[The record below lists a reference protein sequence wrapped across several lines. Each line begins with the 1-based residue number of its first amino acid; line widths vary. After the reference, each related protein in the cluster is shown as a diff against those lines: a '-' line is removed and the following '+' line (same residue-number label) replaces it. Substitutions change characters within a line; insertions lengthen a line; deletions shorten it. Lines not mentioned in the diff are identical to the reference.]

1 MNAIEIK
8 NLSLSFLMYDKGTK
22 KKALQVISDLNIT
35 VKAGEIHAIAG
46 SSGSGKS
53 LLAHAILGIL
63 PKNASTGG
71 EMKWFGEPLTPAM
84 QKKLRGDQLVLV
96 PQSVN
101 FLDPLMRVGK
111 QISKDRAAALETLK
125 KYDLDAKAAKKYP
138 FELSGGMAR
147 RALVATAAA
156 TKAKVIIA
164 DEPTPGLSPE
174 LAESAMARFR
184 ALADQGAAILLITHD
199 LDLAVRYADRIS
211 VFYAGTTL
219 ETAYASDFQKEEL
232 LRHPYSKALWRAMPQ
247 NKFEPI
253 PGTQPYAGNLPSG
266 CVFADRCPM
275 RTEACAAR
283 PTFRTVREGEVCC
296 HHAN

>member
-1 MNAIEIK
+1 MNALEIK
-8 NLSLSFLMYDKGTK
+8 NLSVSFLMYDRGVK

-35 VKAGEIHAIAG
+35 LKAGEIHAIAG

-63 PKNASTGG
+63 PQNATTNG
-71 EMKWFGEPLTPAM
+71 EMNWFGEPLTPAL
-84 QKKLRGDQLVLV
+84 QKKLRGNRMVLV

-101 FLDPLMRVGK
+101 YLDPLMRVGK
-111 QISKDRAAALETLK
+111 QICKDRSTALEALK
-125 KYDLDAKAAKKYP
+125 KYELDENAAKKYP

-147 RALVATAAA
+147 RVLVATAAA
-156 TKAKVIIA
+156 TDAKVIIA

-199 LDLAVRYADRIS
+199 LDLALRYADRIS
-211 VFYAGTTL
+211 VFYAGTTV
-219 ETAYASDFQKEEL
+219 ETAKASDFREEDL

-247 NKFEPI
+247 NKFEPTA
-253 PGTQPYAGNLPSG
+253 GTQPYAGNLPSG

-275 RTEACAAR
+275 RTDACTVR

-296 HHAN
+296 HHAD

>member
-1 MNAIEIK
+1 MNALEIK
-8 NLSLSFLMYDKGTK
+8 NLSVSFLMYDRGIK
-22 KKALQVISDLNIT
+22 KKPLQVISDLNIT
-35 VKAGEIHAIAG
+35 LKAGEIHAIVG

-63 PKNASTGG
+63 PKNATTNG
-71 EMKWFGEPLTPAM
+71 EMIWFGEPLTPAL
-84 QKKLRGDQLVLV
+84 QKKLRGNRIVLV

-101 FLDPLMRVGK
+101 YLDPLMRVER
-111 QISKDRAAALETLK
+111 QICKDRSTALETLK
-125 KYDLDAKAAKKYP
+125 KYDLDESAAKKYP

-156 TKAKVIIA
+156 TDAKVIIA

-174 LAESAMARFR
+174 LAESTMARFR

-199 LDLAVRYADRIS
+199 LDLALRYADRIS
-211 VFYAGTTL
+211 VFYAGTTV
-219 ETAYASDFQKEEL
+219 ETAKASDFREEDL

-247 NKFEPI
+247 NKFEPTA
-253 PGTQPYAGNLPSG
+253 GTQPYAGNLPAG

-275 RTEACAAR
+275 RTEACAVR
-283 PTFRTVREGEVCC
+283 PKFRTIREGEVCC
-296 HHAN
+296 HHAD

>member
-1 MNAIEIK
+1 MNALEIK
-8 NLSLSFLMYDKGTK
+8 NLSVSFLMYDRGVK

-35 VKAGEIHAIAG
+35 LKAGEIHAIAG

-63 PKNASTGG
+63 PQNATTNG
-71 EMKWFGEPLTPAM
+71 EMNWFGEPLTPAL
-84 QKKLRGDQLVLV
+84 QKKLRGNRMVLV

-101 FLDPLMRVGK
+101 YLDPLMRVGK
-111 QISKDRAAALETLK
+111 QICKDRSTALEALK
-125 KYDLDAKAAKKYP
+125 KYELDENAAKKYP

-147 RALVATAAA
+147 RVLVATAAA
-156 TKAKVIIA
+156 TDAKVIIA

-184 ALADQGAAILLITHD
+184 ALADEGAAILLITHD
-199 LDLAVRYADRIS
+199 LDLALRYADRIS
-211 VFYAGTTL
+211 VFYAGTTV
-219 ETAYASDFQKEEL
+219 ETAKASDFREEAL

-247 NKFEPI
+247 NKFEPTA
-253 PGTQPYAGNLPSG
+253 GTQPYAGALPSG
-266 CVFADRCPM
+266 CVFAERCPM
-275 RTEACAAR
+275 RTDACAVR

-296 HHAN
+296 HHAD

>member
-1 MNAIEIK
+1 MNALEIK
-8 NLSLSFLMYDKGTK
+8 NLSVSFLMYDRGVK

-35 VKAGEIHAIAG
+35 LRAGEIHAIAG

-63 PKNASTGG
+63 PKNATTNG
-71 EMKWFGEPLTPAM
+71 EMNWFGEPLTPAL
-84 QKKLRGDQLVLV
+84 QKKLRGSRMVLV

-101 FLDPLMRVGK
+101 YLDPLMRVGK
-111 QISKDRAAALETLK
+111 QICKDRSVALETLK
-125 KYDLDAKAAKKYP
+125 KYELDEKAARKYP

-147 RALVATAAA
+147 RALVATD
-156 TKAKVIIA
+156 AKVIIA

-199 LDLAVRYADRIS
+199 LDLALRYADRIS
-211 VFYAGTTL
+211 IFYAGTTV
-219 ETAYASDFQKEEL
+219 ETAKASDFREEDL

-247 NKFEPI
+247 NKFEPTA
-253 PGTQPYAGNLPSG
+253 GTQPYAGNLPSG

-275 RTEACAAR
+275 RTEACAVR
-283 PTFRTVREGEVCC
+283 PQFRTVREGEVCC
-296 HHAN
+296 HHAD

>member
-1 MNAIEIK
+1 MNALEIK
-8 NLSLSFLMYDKGTK
+8 NLTVSFLMYDKGIK

-35 VKAGEIHAIAG
+35 LKAGEIHAIAG

-53 LLAHAILGIL
+53 LLAHALLGIL
-63 PKNASTGG
+63 PKNAVVGG
-71 EMKWFGEPLTPAM
+71 EMSWFGEPLTPAL
-84 QKKLRGDQLVLV
+84 QKKLRGNQLVLV

-101 FLDPLMRVGK
+101 YLDPLMRVGK
-111 QISKDRAAALETLK
+111 QISKDKTAAVETLK
-125 KYDLDAKAAKKYP
+125 KYELDEKAAKKYP

-156 TKAKVIIA
+156 TNAQVIIA
-164 DEPTPGLSPE
+164 DEPTPGLSPA

-199 LDLAVRYADRIS
+199 LDLALRYSDRIS
-211 VFYAGTTL
+211 VFYAGTTV
-219 ETAYASDFQKEEL
+219 ETAKALDFRDEGL

-247 NKFEPI
+247 NKFEPTA
-253 PGTQPYAGNLPSG
+253 GTQPYAGALPSG
-266 CVFADRCPM
+266 CVFAERCPM
-275 RTEACAAR
+275 RTDACAVR

-296 HHAN
+296 HHAD

>member
-1 MNAIEIK
+1 MNALEIK
-8 NLSLSFLMYDKGTK
+8 NLSVSFLMYDRGVK

-35 VKAGEIHAIAG
+35 LRAGEIHAIAG

-63 PKNASTGG
+63 PKNATTNG
-71 EMKWFGEPLTPAM
+71 EMNWFGEPLTPAL
-84 QKKLRGDQLVLV
+84 QKKLRGSRMVLV

-101 FLDPLMRVGK
+101 YLDSLMRVGK
-111 QISKDRAAALETLK
+111 QICKDRSVALETLK
-125 KYDLDAKAAKKYP
+125 KYELDEKAARKYP

-156 TKAKVIIA
+156 TDAKVIIA

-199 LDLAVRYADRIS
+199 LDLALRYADRIS
-211 VFYAGTTL
+211 VFYAGTTV
-219 ETAYASDFQKEEL
+219 ETAKASDFREEDL

-247 NKFEPI
+247 NKFEPTA
-253 PGTQPYAGNLPSG
+253 GTQPYAGNLPSG

-275 RTEACAAR
+275 RTEACAVR
-283 PTFRTVREGEVCC
+283 PQFRTVREGEVCC
-296 HHAN
+296 HHAD

>member
-1 MNAIEIK
+1 MNALEIK
-8 NLSLSFLMYDKGTK
+8 NLSVSFLMYDRGVK

-35 VKAGEIHAIAG
+35 LRAGEIHAIAG

-63 PKNASTGG
+63 PKNATTNG
-71 EMKWFGEPLTPAM
+71 EMNWFGEPLTPAL
-84 QKKLRGDQLVLV
+84 QKKLRGSRMVLV

-101 FLDPLMRVGK
+101 YLDPLMRVGK
-111 QISKDRAAALETLK
+111 QICKDRSVALETLK
-125 KYDLDAKAAKKYP
+125 KYELDEKAARKYP

-156 TKAKVIIA
+156 TDAKVIIA

-199 LDLAVRYADRIS
+199 LDLALRYADRIS
-211 VFYAGTTL
+211 VFYAGTTV
-219 ETAYASDFQKEEL
+219 ETAKASDFREEDL

-247 NKFEPI
+247 NKFEPTA
-253 PGTQPYAGNLPSG
+253 GTQPYAGNLPSG

-275 RTEACAAR
+275 RTEACAVR
-283 PTFRTVREGEVCC
+283 PQFRTVREGEVCC
-296 HHAN
+296 HHAD

>member
-1 MNAIEIK
+1 MNALEIK
-8 NLSLSFLMYDKGTK
+8 NLSVSFLMYDRGVK

-35 VKAGEIHAIAG
+35 LRAGEIHAIAG

-63 PKNASTGG
+63 PKNATTNG
-71 EMKWFGEPLTPAM
+71 EMNWFGEPLTPAL
-84 QKKLRGDQLVLV
+84 QKKLRGSRMVLV

-101 FLDPLMRVGK
+101 YLDSLMRV
-111 QISKDRAAALETLK
+111 DRSVALETLK
-125 KYDLDAKAAKKYP
+125 KYELDEKAARKYP

-156 TKAKVIIA
+156 TDAKVIIA

-199 LDLAVRYADRIS
+199 LDLALRYADRIS
-211 VFYAGTTL
+211 VFYAGTTV
-219 ETAYASDFQKEEL
+219 ETAKASDFREEDL

-247 NKFEPI
+247 NKFEPTA
-253 PGTQPYAGNLPSG
+253 GTQPYAGNLPSG

-275 RTEACAAR
+275 RTEACAVR
-283 PTFRTVREGEVCC
+283 PQFRTVREGEVCC
-296 HHAN
+296 HHAD

>member
-1 MNAIEIK
+1 MNALEIK
-8 NLSLSFLMYDKGTK
+8 NLTVSFLMYDKGIK

-35 VKAGEIHAIAG
+35 LKAGEIHAIAG

-53 LLAHAILGIL
+53 LLAHALLGIL
-63 PKNASTGG
+63 PKNAVVGG
-71 EMKWFGEPLTPAM
+71 EMSWFGEPLTPAL
-84 QKKLRGDQLVLV
+84 QKKLRGNQLVLV

-101 FLDPLMRVGK
+101 YLDPLMRVGK
-111 QISKDRAAALETLK
+111 QISKDKTAAVETLK
-125 KYDLDAKAAKKYP
+125 KYELDEKAAKKYP

-156 TKAKVIIA
+156 TNAQVIIA
-164 DEPTPGLSPE
+164 DEPTPGLSPA

-199 LDLAVRYADRIS
+199 LDLALRYSDRIS
-211 VFYAGTTL
+211 VFYAGTTV
-219 ETAYASDFQKEEL
+219 ETAKASDFRDEGL

-247 NKFEPI
+247 NKFEPTA
-253 PGTQPYAGNLPSG
+253 GTQPYAGALPSG
-266 CVFADRCPM
+266 CVFAERCPM
-275 RTEACAAR
+275 RTDACAVR

-296 HHAN
+296 HHAD

>member
-1 MNAIEIK
+1 MNALEIK
-8 NLSLSFLMYDKGTK
+8 NLSVSFLMYDRGVK

-35 VKAGEIHAIAG
+35 LRAGEIHAIAG

-63 PKNASTGG
+63 PKNATTNG
-71 EMKWFGEPLTPAM
+71 EMNWFGEPLTPAL
-84 QKKLRGDQLVLV
+84 QKKLRGSRMVLV

-101 FLDPLMRVGK
+101 YLDPLMRVEK
-111 QISKDRAAALETLK
+111 QICKDRSVALETLK
-125 KYDLDAKAAKKYP
+125 KYELDEKAARKYP

-156 TKAKVIIA
+156 TDAKVIIA

-199 LDLAVRYADRIS
+199 LDLALRYADRIS
-211 VFYAGTTL
+211 VFYAGTTV
-219 ETAYASDFQKEEL
+219 ETAKASDFREEDL

-247 NKFEPI
+247 NKFEPTA
-253 PGTQPYAGNLPSG
+253 GTQPYAGNLPSG

-275 RTEACAAR
+275 RTEACAVR
-283 PTFRTVREGEVCC
+283 PQFRTVREGEVCC
-296 HHAN
+296 HHAD